1 MTDFGLGA
9 GFESFQQDME
19 AMMGGFTEMRE
30 RIKEITGRGEAADG
44 RIVAEYSAEGGL
56 TKLELDPRALRL
68 PSADLAEQIRTAV
81 NAASEDF
88 QRQVRELTS
97 AQFPM
102 SENPEEE
109 GLDPAQALASLDKIA
124 NGFAS
129 QMRELAHELGV
140 QQQRMQ
146 EVMQQYRRS
155 GPPR

>member
-19 AMMGGFTEMRE
+19 AMMGSFTEMRD
-30 RIKEITGRGEAADG
+30 RINELTGRGEGADG
-44 RIVAEYSAEGGL
+44 RIVAEYRAEGGL
-56 TKLELDPRALRL
+56 TKLELDPRAMRL

-81 NAASEDF
+81 NAAAEDF

-97 AQFPM
+97 AQFPV
-102 SENPEEE
+102 SDDPAE

-124 NGFAS
+124 SGFAG

-146 EVMQQYRRS
+146 EVMQQYRRPE
-155 GPPR
+155 PPR